1 MSKGKDLRAMIAD
14 VERRLDEETDRD
26 RSPHGESPA
35 EPALP
40 RPRMLPPRNSGGRAG
55 QRDFEREFT
64 VLETGAEMLYSA
76 NSAAEREEGWN
87 RHSSALRVLRELTQ
101 RRQPTAPRLSVTE
114 IAIAVAQQL
123 PQPRVVVIP
132 TSAEIA
138 RDVVALMTEQLP
150 PTLDPRD
157 WADHIVELVTQRQSP
172 AYSPIHDAG
181 AIARAIMNHMKDE
194 VNWELR
200 QPEQPAI
207 APAAVPTEQAAS
219 LPSTSRSVP
228 IASVPS
234 TSMDDLPHSEELA
247 DEESHTEDEEPTAIT
262 RTCIACG
269 KLRAHNSRL
278 WCEACR
284 TFLRRAK
291 KATAD
296 GHPIT
301 CKDPRHRH
309 KPEVIACRGCRA
321 RHIQTL
327 EAAATRPSE
336 GSDAAE
342 DNGFQRGEE
351 CDRRVPPLRLTV
363 RSATPSSIKRARS
376 RSTGSPPVS
385 APAAAELPPPPPGA
399 PPAAPPLRAHAPSRR
414 PAPTKTE
421 GPP

>member
-40 RPRMLPPRNSGGRAG
+40 RPRVLPPRNSGGRAG
-55 QRDFEREFT
+55 PRDLEREFT

-87 RHSSALRVLRELTQ
+87 RHSSALRVLREITQ

-157 WADHIVELVTQRQSP
+157 WANHIVELVTQRQSP
-172 AYSPIHDAG
+172 AYSPIHDVG
-181 AIARAIMNHMKDE
+181 AIARAILNHMRDE

-207 APAAVPTEQAAS
+207 APAAVPDEQAAS
-219 LPSTSRSVP
+219 VPSTSRNVP

-234 TSMDDLPHSEELA
+234 TSMEELPYSEELA
-247 DEESHTEDEEPTAIT
+247 GEDSHTEDDEQPASR
-262 RTCIACG
+262 RTCLACG
-269 KLRAHNSRL
+269 RLRAHNSRL

-284 TFLRRAK
+284 TFLRRSR

-296 GHPIT
+296 GHPIA
-301 CKDPRHRH
+301 CKDSRHRQ
-309 KPEVIACRGCRA
+309 KPEISTCRGCRA
-321 RHIQTL
+321 KHLQTL
-327 EAAATRPSE
+327 EAAATRPLE

-342 DNGFQRGEE
+342 DNGFQRGGE
-351 CDRRVPPLRLTV
+351 CDRRIPPLRITV
-363 RSATPSSIKRARS
+363 RSTSSSSIKRS
-376 RSTGSPPVS
+376 RSMGSPPMA
-385 APAAAELPPPPPGA
+385 APAVTELPPPPPGA
-399 PPAAPPLRAHAPSRR
+399 PPAASPLRAHAPSRR
-414 PAPTKTE
+414 PAPSKTE